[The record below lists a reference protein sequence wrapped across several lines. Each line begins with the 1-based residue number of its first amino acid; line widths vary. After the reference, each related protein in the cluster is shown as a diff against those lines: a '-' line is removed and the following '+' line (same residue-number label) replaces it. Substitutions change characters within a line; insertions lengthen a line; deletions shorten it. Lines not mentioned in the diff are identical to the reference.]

1 MVSARLDSKG
11 TRDGAGTARH
21 KAQGAEPKSGRKR
34 ERPCGGLGQ
43 GIVHA
48 IKGMRVEAGGANTMG
63 CWGGGEG
70 GGSAKPSAH
79 VQRSGCGGYRGPAG
93 PSRASGRAACSGPDA
108 RPWLCSWTPRLSP
121 LPAGCAP
128 TVLMLLDRCL
138 QLVLPLPA
146 VCAPCRLCSHRSFAP
161 GPLDYRAPAPGP
173 LLPPSLHSSLHSLP
187 RLSSFRSWTP

>member
-1 MVSARLDSKG
+1 
-11 TRDGAGTARH
+11 
-21 KAQGAEPKSGRKR
+21 
-34 ERPCGGLGQ
+34 
-43 GIVHA
+43 
-48 IKGMRVEAGGANTMG
+48 MG

-138 QLVLPLPA
+138 QLVLPAGCVTTARLLFWPG
-146 VCAPCRLCSHRSFAP
+146 CAPMVMLPDPSTIELLLLDPSSPPPSIPPSTLSLGYRASAP
-161 GPLDYRAPAPGP
+161 GPLDYRYLQVMFRCLHV
-173 LLPPSLHSSLHSLP
+173 LLPPLPAASSLTSLP
-187 RLSSFRSWTP
+187 PVVFGALDFGLLPHNVTA